1 MEILGVS
8 EESTGWKRW
17 INFTYEGKTYE
28 ATLFWDLD
36 GYELFFNSEDG
47 VAYNGMYDMPEWAK
61 EWDEVNDSGLILS
74 HYLDDLTY
82 DKTKQTGEYNG
93 NI

>member
-1 MEILGVS
+1 MEILGATQ
-8 EESTGWKRW
+8 ETTGWKRW
-17 INFTYEGKTYE
+17 INFTHEGKTYE

-47 VAYNGMYDMPEWAK
+47 VPYKGMYDMPKWA
-61 EWDEVNDSGLILS
+61 EDWDENDESGLILS

-82 DKTKQTGEYNG
+82 NQV
-93 NI
+93 